1 MHDLSNGLL
10 NPSLIEVVKELSSPI
25 STVRQIALSLQER
38 DNDSYTKKNLDRIVL
53 MSERTIRLI
62 DDFVSYNEYVDKPC
76 LIEPVNPIV
85 LCGSALE
92 ELNPLF
98 DAFSKKY
105 NWHNYR
111 NKKLITL
118 GNRDLLKKSITSL
131 SENAIYSSDASTF
144 DVRFCTNYKND
155 YFRISIRDFGPSVP
169 TNIWDK
175 ISANIGRVS
184 QPFNMRP
191 NTSSICLLITKSFA
205 EMMCGRAGI
214 IRHSDGATFY
224 IDLKLSTQLSLI

>member
-1 MHDLSNGLL
+1 MHDLNNGLL

-25 STVRQIALSLQER
+25 STIRQIALALKEKN
-38 DNDSYTKKNLDRIVL
+38 NDLYAAKNLDRIVL

-62 DDFVSYNEYVDKPC
+62 DEFISYYKLVDVPC
-76 LIEPVNPIV
+76 LIEPVNPVV
-85 LCGSALE
+85 LCDNALE

-98 DAFSKKY
+98 VAFEKKY
-105 NWHNYR
+105 IKHGYK

-118 GNRDLLKKSITSL
+118 GNRELLKKSIISL

-144 DVRFCTNYKND
+144 NVNFCTNYKQD

-169 TNIWDK
+169 INIWEK
-175 ISANIGRVS
+175 ISNNIGKTS

-191 NTSSICLLITKSFA
+191 NVSSVCLLITKSFA
-205 EMMCGRAGI
+205 EMMGGRAGVV
-214 IRHSDGATFY
+214 RHKDGATFY